1 MGRMMILLIVT
12 LISIGV
18 TVVLIG
24 LLFKKSVMAI
34 VAFWALIFAMI
45 SGICMNIVGQKGTI
59 NLIWAIPVVYS
70 VGIFFMIVVKKKIAN
85 PLKQSIENIK
95 LLSEGNLMFEGRR
108 LNASTEL
115 NVLNNS
121 IFDLTNNLKNIIR
134 EIKTNS
140 NNLSLSGQQLGAV
153 SEELS
158 SGAAEQASSI
168 EEISSTLEEISA
180 IFNAN
185 MERARETG
193 EISSKNRETVSA
205 VATGTT
211 QIIETYKNIVDKIR
225 IVNDISFQT
234 NILALNAAVEAA
246 RAGEHGRGFA
256 VVASEVRKLAD
267 NSKVIANEILNV
279 SVQSVDLTKQ
289 VEAQISEMLP
299 EINEST
305 NLVLDIVQTSIEQTT
320 GIAQVNSSIQHL
332 NNVTQQNASF
342 SEEMAAS
349 AEELAAQAN
358 SLNNLISYFKFRG

>member
-95 LLSEGNLMFEGRR
+95 LISEGYLDVECIR
-108 LNASTEL
+108 LNNGTEL

-121 IFDLTNNLKNIIR
+121 ISELSKNLKNIIR
-134 EIKTNS
+134 ELKVS
-140 NNLSLSGQQLGAV
+140 SYNLTMSSQQLGVV

-168 EEISSTLEEISA
+168 EELSSVFEEITA
-180 IFNAN
+180 ILNVN
-185 MERARETG
+185 MERAQETG
-193 EISSKNRETVSA
+193 EITSKTQDTVSD
-205 VATGTT
+205 VVIGTA
-211 QIIETYKNIVDKIR
+211 QIIETYNNIVNKIR

-267 NSKVIANEILNV
+267 TSKVVANEILDV
-279 SVQSVDLTKQ
+279 SVKSVALTQ
-289 VEAQISEMLP
+289 HVEEEIAEMMP
-299 EINEST
+299 RIDEST
-305 NLVLDIVQTSIEQTT
+305 KLVHDIAQSSIEQT
-320 GIAQVNSSIQHL
+320 IAISQVNTSLQHL
-332 NNVTQQNASF
+332 NSVTQQNASS
-342 SEEMAAS
+342 SEEMAAN
-349 AEELAAQAN
+349 AEELASQAD
-358 SLNNLISYFKFRG
+358 SLNNLFSFFKMR